1 MNKEYKIYKIQFPN
15 GKVYIGQSCN
25 YHSRWRE
32 HLREAAIGNTTK
44 VYRAMR
50 KYKIDITAFSIIEE
64 NILTQE
70 EADAK
75 EIYYIKKYDSWHNG
89 YNCNSGG
96 GNIEHL
102 KGEKHPLSI
111 LSDSELYELRQIR
124 ASKQY
129 SMNEVYSFYK
139 DRLSYSGFQKCWNY
153 ETRENIASE
162 LNTKDLVNYY
172 RKDKKYC
179 TGEKSAHSKLSND
192 EVIKIR
198 DAYWCKGI
206 KMKDIWKEYKHLYS
220 LSGFRKVILG
230 KTYVNVPMPQ
240 KSELCKKPIRLTTD
254 IVLDI
259 RNKYKEGYKIM
270 QIIKNFYPKLSESVV
285 SQIVHNKRHIINTC
299 GGHPLSEEQG
309 SRATIDTQQSFKK

>member
-32 HLREAAIGNTTK
+32 HLREAAIGNNTK
-44 VYRAMR
+44 VYRAIR

-70 EADAK
+70 EANAK
-75 EIYYIKKYDSWHNG
+75 EIYYIKKYNSWHNG

-124 ASKQY
+124 ASKLY

-139 DRLSYSGFQKCWNY
+139 DRLSYSGFQKDWNY

-179 TGEKSAHSKLSND
+179 TGENSVQSKLSND

-198 DAYWCKGI
+198 DAYWCQGV
-206 KMKDIWKEYKHLYS
+206 KMKEIWNEYKNLYS
-220 LSGFRKVILG
+220 LSGFRKVVLG
-230 KTYVNVPMPQ
+230 KTYTNIPMPQ
-240 KSELCKKPIRLTTD
+240 KSELCKKPVRLTTD

-285 SQIVHNKRHIINTC
+285 SQIVHNKRHIINMC

-309 SRATIDTQQSFKK
+309 SRATIDT